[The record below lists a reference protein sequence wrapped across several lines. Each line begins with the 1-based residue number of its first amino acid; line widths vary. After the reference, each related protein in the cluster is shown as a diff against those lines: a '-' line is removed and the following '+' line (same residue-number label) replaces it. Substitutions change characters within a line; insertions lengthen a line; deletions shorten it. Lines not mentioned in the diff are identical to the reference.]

1 MRARPGQEMIEDYLS
16 RLREALRSTP
26 AERRDQIVSDV
37 AQHIAEALAEELN
50 PDEEIVATLLD
61 RTGTAEEIAAALDE
75 TSGDERRHRP
85 YGPPTVD
92 RRPPSPVRAAV
103 KLMYVGAAMS
113 LVTALVDLLT
123 RSGLKAAIEKGTNS
137 AARAHGLPTLTTSQ
151 LNSSVIDNLVM
162 AVIFSL
168 VSVLLWVF
176 IARASTDGQ
185 SSARITASGL
195 FALDTLILLIGPA
208 DLSIR
213 GPATQPTEVFL
224 FIVWLIGLAATVLL
238 WQRASSEFFNASHK
252 A

>member
-85 YGPPTVD
+85 YGPPTVGPPASFPRP
-92 RRPPSPVRAAV
+92 RRCQADVRRSSHEPRHRVGGPPDEEWPEGRHRE
-103 KLMYVGAAMS
+103 G
-113 LVTALVDLLT
+113 DQQ
-123 RSGLKAAIEKGTNS
+123 R
-137 AARAHGLPTLTTSQ
+137 RQAHGLPTLTTSQ